1 MFKILGNLLRA
12 NVTQKQYNPVPSTPR
27 AGGSLLRH
35 DSAFS
40 ARNSHVPW
48 PWSIGL
54 GKTFFLLMAI
64 WREFRVQGF
73 EKRVREVDQTKAAH
87 TAHGT
92 VPGPAAGGSRQLHE
106 AIPEGVHAGC
116 QEQRWRGQVDVSANR
131 AGPPSSTMM
140 PMSLKQKL
148 MSAYRASRRLRHPT
162 VAGRQFFQDKL
173 IEHHDDFAIPL

>member
-1 MFKILGNLLRA
+1 
-12 NVTQKQYNPVPSTPR
+12 
-27 AGGSLLRH
+27 
-35 DSAFS
+35 
-40 ARNSHVPW
+40 
-48 PWSIGL
+48 
-54 GKTFFLLMAI
+54 MAI

-92 VPGPAAGGSRQLHE
+92 VPGPAPFVQRGRLPIKNFGFARAPGGPVEGGLQEAHPGYSSRTSRAGGGRQLHE

-140 PMSLKQKL
+140 PMSLKHKL
-148 MSAYRASRRLRHPT
+148 KSAYRPSRRLRHPT
-162 VAGRQFFQDKL
+162 VAGRKFFQDKSCSK
-173 IEHHDDFAIPL
+173 HSM